1 MITEITIANVIK
13 GVSGLNSLITIPV
26 SGSVKND
33 TTAALIEQQVKLN
46 PNNIAVICEDK
57 SITYKELDEKANS
70 LAHEISK
77 KITELLKK

>member
-33 TTAALIEQQVKLN
+33 TTAALSIASIYLLYASATAKVVKIPVKPIKLSTQKKN
-46 PNNIAVICEDK
+46 GICIYLPMP
-57 SITYKELDEKANS
+57 SM
-70 LAHEISK
+70 
-77 KITELLKK
+77 